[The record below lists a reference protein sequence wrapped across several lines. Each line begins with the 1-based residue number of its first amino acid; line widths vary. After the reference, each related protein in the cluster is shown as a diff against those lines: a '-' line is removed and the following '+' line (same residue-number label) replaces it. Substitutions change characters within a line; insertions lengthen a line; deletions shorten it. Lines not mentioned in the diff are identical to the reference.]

1 MEEKSK
7 SITLKSLNGLGDTVP
22 ETFPSLGEVTI
33 SLVDEISNVVISET
47 KGGDEKN
54 SLRILFSTVPYIN
67 TCVQILTEH
76 LHAWQV
82 HYTLIEQT
90 PVIEDRPFCTSY

>member
-47 KGGDEKN
+47 NTKFKIGGN
-54 SLRILFSTVPYIN
+54 Y
-67 TCVQILTEH
+67 QILIQYRDDGIFSVSNYH
-76 LHAWQV
+76 F
-82 HYTLIEQT
+82 
-90 PVIEDRPFCTSY
+90 D